1 MPIINELR
9 KKFEISPQAAQAIAA
24 PARSNS
30 SKQTEHQTEHLEL
43 DTSKNRRDRKD
54 LNAQDTPNQQ
64 HTEKLET
71 EVKNGDSESKAQ
83 EHTPDLVMK
92 KESSVTP
99 GTRKNPNEKPKA
111 EDIFNQYKDR
121 FSPSDRKLPFEIMND
136 ITNNEIKFSSETA
149 PANLLDKVKD
159 KKFTLR
165 HYTTAQIE
173 EPVFNEIGS
182 NFNLVN
188 EGKKTLK
195 RTQGSNTN
203 EDDWNRLG
211 NTAFTFFLLAING
224 EVSDRKFLSNTTHFA
239 EVDIENPAELK
250 EIGLD
255 EAEFFASPDLLHEKK
270 LSQAPAV
277 KGKLSDL
284 KSLLLKQSGINP
296 VQLGRL
302 DAKGILERIDSKFNG
317 SLEIKIPGNVK
328 VKEWK
333 KVEK

>member
-1 MPIINELR
+1 MPINDLK
-9 KKFEISPQAAQAIAA
+9 KKFEISPQAAQAIGA

-30 SKQTEHQTEHLEL
+30 SKQAEHQTEHLEL

-54 LNAQDTPNQQ
+54 LNAQATPNQQ
-64 HTEKLET
+64 HTKKLET
-71 EVKNGDSESKAQ
+71 EVNNGGNKSKAQ
-83 EHTPDLVMK
+83 AHTPDLVMK

-99 GTRKNPNEKPKA
+99 NTRKSPNEKIKA
-111 EDIFNQYKDR
+111 EDIFHRYKDR
-121 FSPSDRKLPFEIMND
+121 FSPSDRELPFEIMNE
-136 ITNNEIKFSSETA
+136 ITNNGIAFSSEKA
-149 PANLLDKVKD
+149 PESHLDKVKD

-165 HYTTAQIE
+165 HYTSGNGQEKPT
-173 EPVFNEIGS
+173 FNEIGS

-188 EGKKTLK
+188 EGIKTLK

-211 NTAFTFFLLAING
+211 NTAFTFFLLAIDG

-239 EVDIENPAELK
+239 EIDIENPAELK
-250 EIGLD
+250 ELGLD
-255 EAEFFASPDLLHEKK
+255 ETEFFASPDLLHEKN

-284 KSLLLKQSGINP
+284 KSLLLKQSGIKP
-296 VQLGRL
+296 VQLQSLG
-302 DAKGILERIDSKFNG
+302 AKGILERIDSKFNG